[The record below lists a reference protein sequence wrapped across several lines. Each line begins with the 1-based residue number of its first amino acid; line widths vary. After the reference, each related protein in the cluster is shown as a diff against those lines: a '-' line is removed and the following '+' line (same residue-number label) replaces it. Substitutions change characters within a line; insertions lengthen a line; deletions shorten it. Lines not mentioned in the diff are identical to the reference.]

1 MQQKRKR
8 PFNWGSAIGWLIFVL
23 VIAGGP
29 LFSLLRQAL
38 RGVITLPANTVPYL
52 IGGLVA
58 LSILVSVVRSIAQST
73 ARRGDTR
80 LPTTTMPSSGQPRP
94 NAAMPPFGGV
104 EPPRRLPPG
113 RAALGSRSQI
123 GLPGEPRAP
132 TAPRFDPIIN
142 PALLIAGLVGLALL
156 GAVALLVWGWALP

>member
-1 MQQKRKR
+1 
-8 PFNWGSAIGWLIFVL
+8 L

-29 LFSLLRQAL
+29 LFNLLRQAL
-38 RGVITLPANTVPYL
+38 GGVITLPANSVAYL

-80 LPTTTMPSSGQPRP
+80 LPTGTPPPSGQPRP
-94 NAAMPPFGGV
+94 NTAMPPFGGL
-104 EPPRRLPPG
+104 EPPRLPPT
-113 RAALGSRSQI
+113 RPPAVSSRSQL
-123 GLPGEPRAP
+123 GLPGEARPP

-142 PALLIAGLVGLALL
+142 PPVLIVGLVGLALL
-156 GAVALLVWGWALP
+156 CAAALLLWGQALP

>member
-8 PFNWGSAIGWLIFVL
+8 SFNWGSAIGWLIFVL
-23 VIAGGP
+23 VIAGGQ
-29 LFSLLRQAL
+29 LFPLLRQAL

-80 LPTTTMPSSGQPRP
+80 LPTTTTLPGGQPRP
-94 NAAMPPFGGV
+94 NTAMPPFGGL
-104 EPPRRLPPG
+104 EPPRLPPAE
-113 RAALGSRSQI
+113 RATLSSRSQM

-156 GAVALLVWGWALP
+156 GAAALLVWGWALP